1 MGLSRYRLGDFIEL
15 VINKNDELTYTEK
28 DVRGVNNQ
36 KKLMPTKADL
46 MSRDL
51 TKFQIVAPGEFVFNH
66 RTSRNGSKFSIAYN
80 DTKQAVICTE
90 DYVVFKVKEKAKAV
104 LSSVWLYMLF
114 NRSEFDRY
122 VITNSWG
129 SSTEFYNWS
138 DICAIEIDL
147 PPLVVQQK
155 YVDVYDAM
163 IDNQQCYER
172 GLDDLKLVCDAYI
185 EELRRKTPSEF
196 LGKYIHQK
204 SDKNSNNE
212 IKNVMGLST
221 KKEFREA
228 QSRVNKKE
236 LSNYK
241 IVRKNDFAFV
251 PTTDTWKVLA
261 FAYNHFNEDIVV
273 SPIYV
278 VFSVEISKILPE
290 YLAMWLSRKEFD
302 RYARF
307 NSWGSARENF
317 SFDDMCNVEIPIPSI
332 EIQQSIVD
340 IYKVYLQR
348 KEINERLKEQI
359 KSICPILIKGSLEEA
374 RKKEV

>member
-28 DVRGVNNQ
+28 DVRGVNNL

-90 DYVVFKVKEKAKAV
+90 DYVVFKVKEEAKAV

-147 PPLVVQQK
+147 PPLDIQQK
-155 YVDVYDAM
+155 YVDVYNAM
-163 IDNQQCYER
+163 IANQQCYER

-185 EELRRKTPSEF
+185 EELRKEMETEPI
-196 LGKYIHQK
+196 GKYLEVVTE
-204 SDKNSNNE
+204 SNTDKKVKHVQGVESSGSFMDTRA
-212 IKNVMGLST
+212 KMQGVDVGKYT
-221 KKEFREA
+221 
-228 QSRVNKKE
+228 V
-236 LSNYK
+236 
-241 IVRKNDFAFV
+241 VRKGNI
-251 PTTDTWKVLA
+251 
-261 FAYNHFNEDIVV
+261 AYNPSRINLGSIALYRDEKPCIV
-273 SPIYV
+273 SPMYL
-278 VFSVEISKILPE
+278 VFKVTDETKVLPE
-290 YLAMWLSRKEFD
+290 YLMLWFGRSEFQ
-302 RYARF
+302 RYTWFYA
-307 NSWGSARENF
+307 SGSVRDT
-317 SFDDMCNVEIPIPSI
+317 FDYNLMEEVELPIPDI
-332 EIQQSIVD
+332 DIQRDIVN
-340 IYKVYLQR
+340 IYDAYMMR

>member
-28 DVRGVNNQ
+28 DVRGVNNL

-90 DYVVFKVKEKAKAV
+90 DYVVFKVKEEAKAV

-147 PPLVVQQK
+147 PPLAIQQK
-155 YVDVYDAM
+155 YVDVYNAM
-163 IDNQQCYER
+163 IANQQCYER
-172 GLDDLKLVCDAYI
+172 GLDDLKLVCVSSIEKLKKEIPVESILPFIQERIEYNTDNKYDELIGVGNDGFIEPRGNREKSTFYKCNVFYPRDFVYNPSVVSKGAIAFNSKFTEPKICTEEYI
-185 EELRRKTPSEF
+185 VFFIKNDEKLLAEYLF
-196 LGKYIHQK
+196 LWLKRGETGRYLDFMNIDSVRNRVYFRDLESIRIPVPNIDIQK
-204 SDKNSNNE
+204 S
-212 IKNVMGLST
+212 
-221 KKEFREA
+221 
-228 QSRVNKKE
+228 
-236 LSNYK
+236 
-241 IVRKNDFAFV
+241 IVGMFK
-251 PTTDTWKVLA
+251 
-261 FAYNHFNEDIVV
+261 AYNE
-273 SPIYV
+273 
-278 VFSVEISKILPE
+278 
-290 YLAMWLSRKEFD
+290 
-302 RYARF
+302 
-307 NSWGSARENF
+307 
-317 SFDDMCNVEIPIPSI
+317 
-332 EIQQSIVD
+332 
-340 IYKVYLQR
+340 R

-359 KSICPILIKGSLEEA
+359 KSICPVLIKGSLEEA

>member
-1 MGLSRYRLGDFIEL
+1 MGLSRYRLGDLLEL
-15 VINKNDELTYTEK
+15 TTEINDENKYNATH
-28 DVRGVNNQ
+28 VRGMTIT
-36 KKLMPTKADL
+36 KEIIPTKANLVDTEL
-46 MSRDL
+46 DKFLVVHPQEFIFNPRTHGKKIGFGFNNTDETFLISWNNIAFRLKEEAKTTL
-51 TKFQIVAPGEFVFNH
+51 TAEYLFLH
-66 RTSRNGSKFSIAYN
+66 
-80 DTKQAVICTE
+80 
-90 DYVVFKVKEKAKAV
+90 
-104 LSSVWLYMLF
+104 F
-114 NRSEFDRY
+114 NRSEWDREACFR
-122 VITNSWG
+122 SWG
-129 SSTEFYNWS
+129 SSTEVFSWS
-138 DICAIEIDL
+138 ALCDMEIDL
-147 PPLVVQQK
+147 PPLAIQQK
-155 YVDVYDAM
+155 YVDVYNAM
-163 IDNQQCYER
+163 IANQQCYER

-185 EELRRKTPSEF
+185 EELRRKMPSEF

-241 IVRKNDFAFV
+241 IVRQNDFAFV

-332 EIQQSIVD
+332 EIQRSIVD